1 MNNASNAISN
11 NEKSC
16 KVNVMEKPSVVEES
30 MILDDTSKA
39 FINGDVESTTTSVD
53 FSSQDEILR

>member
-1 MNNASNAISN
+1 
-11 NEKSC
+11 
-16 KVNVMEKPSVVEES
+16 MEKPSVVEES